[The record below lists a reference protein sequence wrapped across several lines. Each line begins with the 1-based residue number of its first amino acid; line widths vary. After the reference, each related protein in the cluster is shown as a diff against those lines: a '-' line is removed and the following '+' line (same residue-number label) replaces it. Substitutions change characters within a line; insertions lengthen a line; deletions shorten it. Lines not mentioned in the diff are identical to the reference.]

1 MKSLLY
7 SPLLPSL
14 SSLLCR
20 PPLLGPLLDPPSCS
34 CSCCCCCC
42 CCLRAIFFICNAQ
55 DQHTDNGLNGAIA
68 LSFVIR
74 IVLPCVIW
82 VDYPFNCALAFKINV
97 CMQFQSNWAIRF
109 MISVI
114 SCISVMGGEGG
125 GGGFRTGQI
134 SHLCSLVLEPHLH
147 DSNRQPGLSCQCLSH
162 LKIREI
168 KP

>member
-97 CMQFQSNWAIRF
+97 SMWFQSNCTIRF

-114 SCISVMGGEGG
+114 GYINVMGGGVG
-125 GGGFRTGQI
+125 IQDRSNISPLLSGFGTTPAR
-134 SHLCSLVLEPHLH
+134 LEPSTRSQLPV
-147 DSNRQPGLSCQCLSH
+147 SLSP
-162 LKIREI
+162 ED
-168 KP
+168 